1 MQTDL
6 FSKFFFRQKKT
17 LNWLFV
23 SAAHD
28 MLYPLRAATRACSGR
43 ELGGC
48 KCSCRRVLWL
58 ARWRRAVFGFGLPAA
73 GLPLADWRLAQE
85 WTWQTQP
92 KRRHGRQPAALPERQ
107 LGDSWFPCCAWA
119 PGRPGRSAAGAA
131 AVSAAAGAAAV
142 SAAAERALS
151 VLQLLW
157 AASGVLAGALVAGSD
172 LTLGGR
178 GTQHAGQLRQG
189 CAHAVQRFSR
199 RHHRHGHSGHHH
211 LHCEERRL
219 LRVQQLRRGHAVPFV
234 LDWQRPRCRLGGC
247 VP

>member
-1 MQTDL
+1 
-6 FSKFFFRQKKT
+6 
-17 LNWLFV
+17 
-23 SAAHD
+23 
-28 MLYPLRAATRACSGR
+28 MLYPSRAATRACGR
-43 ELGGC
+43 ELGGM
-48 KCSCRRVLWL
+48 RVQLPPCFVAGAMAQGCVWIR
-58 ARWRRAVFGFGLPAA
+58 AAGRRAAARGLAA
-73 GLPLADWRLAQE
+73 GAGMDMA
-85 WTWQTQP
+85 TQP
-92 KRRHGRQPAALPERQ
+92 KRRHRRQLAALPERQ
-107 LGDSWFPCCAWA
+107 LGDSCFPCCAWA
-119 PGRPGRSAAGAA
+119 PRRPGRSSAVAA
-131 AVSAAAGAAAV
+131 AVC
-142 SAAAERALS
+142 AAAECAPS

-157 AASGVLAGALVAGSD
+157 AASGVLAGAHVAGSD